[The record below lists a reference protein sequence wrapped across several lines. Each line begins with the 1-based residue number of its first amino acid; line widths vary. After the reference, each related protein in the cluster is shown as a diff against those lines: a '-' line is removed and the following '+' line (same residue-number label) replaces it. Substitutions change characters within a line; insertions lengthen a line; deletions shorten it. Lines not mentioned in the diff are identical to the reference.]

1 MTTNTL
7 FATLM
12 RSIYALPGCEG
23 EFLADL
29 TRPIPYTQSDAE
41 VREGVL
47 AKIPATLHRQ
57 LVDMID
63 WHETAI
69 REEIE
74 FACEDRDDHS
84 EESIA
89 DLLAV
94 ADSPTHTAL
103 YVREMRADLRTLR
116 TELRTL

>member
-29 TRPIPYTQSDAE
+29 TRPIPYTQSGAE
-41 VREGVL
+41 VREGTL
-47 AKIPATLHRQ
+47 ARLPSTLYAR
-57 LVDMID
+57 LVDSIQ
-63 WHETAI
+63 WHEDAI
-69 REEIE
+69 GEAIE
-74 FACEDRDDHS
+74 FAMEDRDDYS
-84 EESIA
+84 EETLMEILT
-89 DLLAV
+89 DL
-94 ADSPTHTAL
+94 DHPSETTIM
-103 YVREMRADLRTLR
+103 VRDLRTDLATLR